1 MAKRG
6 RSPKGETPM
15 DARVK
20 TSISI
25 PDGLLQQLKHEAV
38 EQRTDVSSL
47 IVRIAEDY
55 LRRRKGAR

>member
-6 RSPKGETPM
+6 RPAKGETAMGP
-15 DARVK
+15 RVK

-38 EQRTDVSSL
+38 EKRTDVSSL
-47 IVRIAEDY
+47 LCRIAEDY
-55 LRRRKGAR
+55 LRRKGGR